1 MILQYSYCYV
11 SVDISGLLPAVGD
24 AIVGQ
29 SFTIEV
35 RKLYATT
42 CFNRRSV
49 LSMRVFL
56 FLVFYFT
63 GKKNKNSR
71 EIQTVPPF

>member
-1 MILQYSYCYV
+1 MV
-11 SVDISGLLPAVGD
+11 LLPAVGD

-29 SFTIEV
+29 NFTIEV
-35 RKLYATT
+35 RKLYAAM

-56 FLVFYFT
+56 FLVFYIT

-71 EIQTVPPF
+71 EI